1 MKIFTFGKLAAALA
15 TAGTVSISYKLI
27 ERKPPDPGHDIWI
40 ENRNDEFPE
49 RIEIHNTNALLP
61 SASIEPNGVSPSIP
75 LENMSAGKPSFS
87 GYHKDG
93 KILYELDTLVVIENG
108 AEKRIEY
115 DMTTGNVLRILV
127 FSADGKTVEVFDRK
141 GVLLE
146 TKVVK

>member
-1 MKIFTFGKLAAALA
+1 MKVFTFGKLAAVLA
-15 TAGTVSISYKLI
+15 TAGTVSITYKLM

-40 ENRNDEFPE
+40 ENRGDEFPE

-61 SASIEPNGVSPSIP
+61 SASVEPNGVSPSIP

-93 KILYELDTLVVIENG
+93 KVLYELDTLVVMENG

-127 FSADGKTVEVFDRK
+127 FSADGRTVEVFDRK

-146 TKVVK
+146 TKEIK